1 MEKYFF
7 MKPVLQ
13 LISVGHFFRK
23 AFAIFLQI
31 LAVVIAIAGL
41 ASWVGVWK
49 SCCGARRFINIGNYY
64 FPVIFCYSC
73 LHGGPYYI
81 YSRR

>member
-23 AFAIFLQI
+23 AFAVFLQI

-41 ASWVGVWK
+41 VAWIGVWR
-49 SCCGARRFINIGNYY
+49 SI
-64 FPVIFCYSC
+64 S
-73 LHGGPYYI
+73 GPDACDNRL
-81 YSRR
+81 SSMPSNPQSS